1 MATSLPHTYKSIS
14 YEGRY
19 LTLKVEEVSKDHA
32 NNRSKIKWTVT
43 TVGGAVQ
50 YYDTYCSVSING
62 TQVANSGWILETN
75 NNWNN
80 WGNNVAKKGWQGSG
94 TTGWITHGSDGKK
107 NVTVSWTV
115 GIFNWTTVTGT
126 DTVALS
132 QLDDDPPAV
141 CEQYDIAS
149 INAYAR
155 TATASVIASSGCTM
169 YWRWKVGSGSW
180 TSWSNTN
187 IQLQS
192 EYSGQSIYH
201 RPLSGLSYDTTY
213 QFQFKAV
220 KNTNGKSKESNICSF
235 SIPGA
240 STLNSAN
247 NIIVGDNI
255 SFTFN
260 AKSKSSSYTHKI
272 GLSVPGWTTTLGAI
286 STSGQNITVG
296 DSALTAAIRT
306 LMQNRLT
313 AATTASLYTYQTGTG
328 QVGSHS
334 SKTLTIRVD
343 QNTSKPDLVADYRS
357 TNEEAKLIQ
366 VDVDSLYITATATPK
381 YGATLRSLTAKIGS
395 RSINLTNG
403 SETSWGVVTRA
414 QIASGAVL
422 TVTAE
427 DSRGLKTSQEFALN
441 IKVEHPQTLLKA
453 EDFQRWYNIL
463 DEIYSGKYP
472 TGNYYIGGSAKNFE
486 VISVGQGDKATLTPI
501 ISNTKGICGAVDA
514 LQYAEDATT
523 HQLFFYAD
531 PTVKAAIDNI
541 IALEDW
547 LAVGTNTLRL
557 SGNTVVPRGDTE
569 STITWDATNN
579 EIDFTNGTNTNFTVS
594 NGVLQ
599 ITGTSGQYNQPT
611 KIVKELKETLDTNMD
626 IIDQVRIFNMK
637 RGGSVSTKTSGGGY
651 TWGDM
656 VTDSDCPYYQSKSVS
671 PLYGYS
677 YIILPTPAIMATL
690 FPSTYDGLP
699 KQPYTNL
706 KITRSGKS
714 ITVTREG
721 TATEIQTQMPLTG
734 TDWDN
739 SMVRLTEVYMEA
751 GYTYKIN
758 GIPELLHGSYSYD
771 SIYIYFW
778 RNRDDT
784 YAINNGNPV
793 EIRNNDVTF
802 TVPAEAN
809 YVRIYLDIHGETVN
823 SYPSTLFTYTPKL
836 YYVGDGFES
845 LARVTQDDTYY
856 VYWNEDD
863 VESVHNLNHWVM
875 AGNVPFRS
883 RTYFEYNTRD
893 MWS

>member
-19 LTLKVEEVSKDHA
+19 LTLKIEEVSKDHA
-32 NNRSKIKWTVT
+32 KNRSKIKWTVT

-94 TTGWITHGSDGKK
+94 TTDWIKHGNDGKK

-141 CEQYDIAS
+141 CEQGDIAA

-155 TATASVIASSGCTM
+155 TATASVTASSGCTM
-169 YWRWKVGSGSW
+169 YWRWKVGSGNW

-187 IQLQS
+187 IQLQVDTGAS
-192 EYSGQSIYH
+192 ATYH

-220 KNTNGKSKESNICSF
+220 KNTNGKSKESNIRSF

-240 STLNSAN
+240 STLNFAN
-247 NIIVGDNI
+247 DIIVGDNI

-260 AKSKSSSYTHKI
+260 AKSKSSYYTHKI
-272 GLSVPGWTTTLGAI
+272 GLSVPGWTATLGAI

-296 DSALTAAIRT
+296 AAIGDNTLTAAIQA

-313 AATTASLYTYQTGTG
+313 AVATTASLYTYQTGTG

-343 QNTSKPDLVADYRS
+343 QNTSKPSLVADYRS

-395 RSINLTNG
+395 RSIDLTNG
-403 SETSWGVVTRA
+403 SETSWGIVTQA
-414 QIASGAVL
+414 QIANGTVL

-453 EDFQRWYNIL
+453 EDFQRWYSIL

-472 TGNYYIGGSAKNFE
+472 NGNYYIGGSAKNFE
-486 VISVGQGDKATLTPI
+486 VIPVEQGDKATLTPI

-547 LAVGTNTLRL
+547 VTVGNNNILRL
-557 SGNTVVPRGDTE
+557 SGNTIVSRGNTE
-569 STITWDATNN
+569 STITWDAANN
-579 EIDFTNGTNTNFTVS
+579 EIDFTNGTNTNFEVVYDITDNPRIIPDDYTGEDYSGYINVTRSGDTLTFVPDSPTWISSYVTVYFS
-594 NGVLQ
+594 NQSDHKQQLSTLDLRPGGTYKINGIAALQQYSTGVYYYLNFYDSAGNSVGSTISVSLSDGATFTIPDNAYNVTALIAFYNYNTYSTFTYTPSVEIVELPNISGTLQ
-599 ITGTSGQYNQPT
+599 IAGTSEQYNQPT

-626 IIDQVRIFNMK
+626 IINQVVVIDICANDLVVTYPTAVGVNTLIYSTWDQLVANQTN
-637 RGGSVSTKTSGGGY
+637 SA
-651 TWGDM
+651 
-656 VTDSDCPYYQSKSVS
+656 C
-671 PLYGYS
+671 PLYSVGGQASHWKIEGNQVQYVTNPLSSSGTPLYRYSDSNPSRVPVLKTDTPVRGYH
-677 YIILPTPAIMATL
+677 
-690 FPSTYDGLP
+690 YD
-699 KQPYTNL
+699 
-706 KITRSGKS
+706 
-714 ITVTREG
+714 
-721 TATEIQTQMPLTG
+721 TAAS
-734 TDWDN
+734 N
-739 SMVRLTEVYMEA
+739 
-751 GYTYKIN
+751 
-758 GIPELLHGSYSYD
+758 
-771 SIYIYFW
+771 
-778 RNRDDT
+778 
-784 YAINNGNPV
+784 
-793 EIRNNDVTF
+793 
-802 TVPAEAN
+802 
-809 YVRIYLDIHGETVN
+809 
-823 SYPSTLFTYTPKL
+823 
-836 YYVGDGFES
+836 
-845 LARVTQDDTYY
+845 
-856 VYWNEDD
+856 
-863 VESVHNLNHWVM
+863 
-875 AGNVPFRS
+875 
-883 RTYFEYNTRD
+883 
-893 MWS
+893 